1 MKFDTSKDRRNVVKN
16 LFKRAA
22 RVDDGFRRDPS
33 RISFGDILG
42 LMVMM
47 EKLTALEDLI
57 TIEMILE
64 GSLCDMLDV
73 DDESEATRQKF
84 VKIFGDGVENF
95 LKHGLL
101 DRLDNM
107 INFANNNFG
116 DRRLV
121 KFQTE
126 FRETLTTL
134 REKYHEVYGF

>member
-16 LFKRAA
+16 LFKHAA

-33 RISFGDILG
+33 RVNFGDILG

-57 TIEMILE
+57 TIEIILE
-64 GSLCDMLDV
+64 GSLCDMLEV

-84 VKIFGDGVENF
+84 VKIFGGSVENF
-95 LKHGLL
+95 LKFVLI
-101 DRLDNM
+101 DRLDAM
-107 INFANNNFG
+107 INFADNRFS
-116 DRRLV
+116 DRRLA

-134 REKYHEVYGF
+134 REKYKEVYGF